1 MVSTALERPMARRR
15 RARALIGIF
24 AACAIAACGSDSN
37 PYGVNNPPPTGG
49 HSLTIQATPSLTFT
63 PSPDT
68 VAVGSTVTF
77 AFGSVAHN
85 VFFAAAAGAPAD
97 IPGANADVSVTRVAS
112 TAGTFTFSCHL
123 HAGMSGTLVVR

>member
-1 MVSTALERPMARRR
+1 MVSAALERTGASRC
-15 RARALIGIF
+15 RARALVGAL
-24 AACAIAACGSDSN
+24 AACAIAACGSGSN
-37 PYGVNNPPPTGG
+37 PYGVNNPPATGG
-49 HSLTIQATPSLTFT
+49 HSLTIQATPSLAFT

-97 IPGANADVSVTRVAS
+97 IPGANANVTVTRAAS
-112 TAGTFTFSCHL
+112 TAGTFTFACHL
-123 HAGMSGTLVVR
+123 HPGMSGTLVVR